1 MASPREFG
9 SIRHL
14 VGRFVGSLLPVGPPR
29 GDELWA
35 RKHLLPG
42 ERTLWQRMSG
52 ADRRHAVAVA
62 RRTLTDLDQATGD
75 LPVAREVV
83 AAALLHDVGKI
94 EAALG
99 TWARAGVT
107 VAAMAVGRRI
117 VDLRD
122 QKSQRP
128 IAGVAEDGRQTGPSG
143 ASESACISVT
153 TALAPSCS
161 RESVATP
168 SRSRG
173 PASTIGPR
181 SAGAWMLASV
191 RPSRSRTMI
200 DRVLRHRQGVL

>member
-107 VAAMAVGRRI
+107 VAAMAVGREHLI
-117 VDLRD
+117 
-122 QKSQRP
+122 
-128 IAGVAEDGRQTGPSG
+128 GWSG
-143 ASESACISVT
+143 T
-153 TALAPSCS
+153 TDC
-161 RESVATP
+161 
-168 SRSRG
+168 
-173 PASTIGPR
+173 R
-181 SAGAWMLASV
+181 SAGPEVPATDRRRRRGRSTD
-191 RPSRSRTMI
+191 RPVWRQRI
-200 DRVLRHRQGVL
+200 GLYLGHDRVGAELLSGVGSDPFTIAWAGEHHRPPERWSVDARLGEALKVADDD